1 LSAPALVQP
10 QALVVVLV
18 NFLLG
23 LGLGYVSFRAL
34 KYVLAF
40 VAMLFLGFFLLNVA
54 SRVAPVD
61 ALQRVGAVVSKLRE
75 LVMAFYL
82 TVFGPIFFGFL
93 VGALIALTREQSPKK
108 SVRGSSPKA

>member
-1 LSAPALVQP
+1 V
-10 QALVVVLV
+10 LVVISV

-40 VAMLFLGFFLLNVA
+40 VAMLFLGFFLLNVV
-54 SRVAPVD
+54 SGVALVD
-61 ALQRVGAVVSKLRE
+61 ALQRVGAVMKKL
-75 LVMAFYL
+75 VATFYL

-93 VGALIALTREQSPKK
+93 VGALIALTRKQSPKK
-108 SVRGSSPKA
+108 SARGSSPKA